1 MNQRMRQEKIQEVEK
16 GLAVKAGDK
25 DYTGAARLQAEL
37 AAFKKTTEIESLQ
50 ASAFEP
56 DMEPFMESRRTA
68 IEKDLALKA
77 ASKD

>member
-37 AAFKKTTEIESLQ
+37 AALTTCMLHQHLYAGGNDVCSIV
-50 ASAFEP
+50 
-56 DMEPFMESRRTA
+56 
-68 IEKDLALKA
+68 
-77 ASKD
+77 